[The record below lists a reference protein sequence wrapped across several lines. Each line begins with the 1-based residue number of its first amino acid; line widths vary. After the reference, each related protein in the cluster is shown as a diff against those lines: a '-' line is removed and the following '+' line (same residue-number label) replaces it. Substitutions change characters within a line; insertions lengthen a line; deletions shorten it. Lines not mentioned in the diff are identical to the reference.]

1 MDEYSFHP
9 VTSPTSSKQLK
20 VVVTCIYFFSFHNLK
35 DLSTK
40 EHLFSRKVVNPPL
53 SNVIAA
59 KSKGV
64 MLWLVFGALRPA
76 LGLVPCLA
84 SEEDKGRVSF
94 CPWL

>member
-40 EHLFSRKVVNPPL
+40 EHLFSRKVINPPL

-59 KSKGV
+59 KSDV
-64 MLWLVFGALRPA
+64 VVSLWSPSSCPGPGPMP
-76 LGLVPCLA
+76 GL
-84 SEEDKGRVSF
+84 
-94 CPWL
+94 